1 MEENKK
7 DLELKREKIKLA
19 IFLLLGI
26 TAGVGGVSLA
36 VYKSAENAVLRE
48 ENTRLRTDIK
58 KTNYYLGR
66 LMTKKIYRK

>member
-7 DLELKREKIKLA
+7 DLVKIKSA
-19 IFLLLGI
+19 IFLLGI
-26 TAGVGGVSLA
+26 TAGVGISLA

-48 ENTRLRTDIK
+48 ENTRLRIDIK
-58 KTNYYLGR
+58 KANYHLGR